1 MKYPTLPKHDGIEP
15 IVYSVYVDD
24 VMPGAKCGPNL
35 RSTYIIECN
44 ESGYGSVIINGVE
57 FPIKPRDCYII
68 LPGQMTT
75 YTADAINPRKGVFCN
90 IGGMRVGQVLA
101 ELGITP
107 ANPYVPSDLFD
118 EITAVVYKMLELKKD
133 TDRGADFRRSACIY
147 ELLGILTKNKY
158 ESDEEYWVQKALGL
172 FESEYEKKISV
183 SDIAAEVGFDR
194 SYFSTIFREKTGV
207 SPHAYLTSLR
217 VAKACVLLQQ
227 SDYSIA
233 EIAESVG
240 LDSGNFARLFKRE
253 TGQSPL
259 TYRKKI
265 L

>member
-1 MKYPTLPKHDGIEP
+1 MDQIKLPKYDGIEP
-15 IVYSVYVDD
+15 IVYSVYLDD
-24 VMPGAKCGPNL
+24 VPPGAKNGPML

-57 FPIKPRDCYII
+57 FPVKPRDCYII
-68 LPGQMTT
+68 LPGQMTA
-75 YTADAINPRKGVFCN
+75 YTAHPINPRKGIFCN
-90 IGGMRVGQVLA
+90 IGGMRVGQILA
-101 ELGITP
+101 EIGVTP
-107 ANPYVPSDLFD
+107 SNPYVPGNLFD
-118 EITAVVYKMLELKKD
+118 EIRGQLYRMLELKKD
-133 TDRGADFRRSACIY
+133 NDRGADFRRSACIY
-147 ELLGILTKNKY
+147 EILGILTRNRT
-158 ESDEEYWVQKALGL
+158 EGDDYWIQKALGI

-183 SDIAAEVGFDR
+183 SDVAAEVGFER

-217 VAKACVLLQQ
+217 VAKACVLLNH
-227 SDYSIA
+227 SLYSVS

-253 TGQSPL
+253 MGISPL
-259 TYRKKI
+259 EYRKKI

>member
-1 MKYPTLPKHDGIEP
+1 MNQIKLPKHDGIEP

-24 VMPGAKCGPNL
+24 VKPGAKYGPCL
-35 RSTYIIECN
+35 REAYTIECN

-57 FPIKPRDCYII
+57 FPVKPRDCYIT

-90 IGGMRVGQVLA
+90 IGGMRVGQILA
-101 ELGITP
+101 EIGITP
-107 ANPYVPSDLFD
+107 SNPYVPRDLFD
-118 EITAVVYKMLELKKD
+118 EITAVVYKMLALKKD

-147 ELLGILTKNKY
+147 EILGILARNKG
-158 ESDEEYWVQKALGL
+158 ENDEEYWIRRALGL

-183 SDIAAEVGFDR
+183 SDIAAEVGFER

-217 VAKACVLLQQ
+217 VAKACVLLKE
-227 SDYSIA
+227 SDCSVS

-240 LDSGNFARLFKRE
+240 LDPGNFARLFKRE
-253 TGQSPL
+253 IGRSPL
-259 TYRKKI
+259 DYKKKPI
-265 L
+265 